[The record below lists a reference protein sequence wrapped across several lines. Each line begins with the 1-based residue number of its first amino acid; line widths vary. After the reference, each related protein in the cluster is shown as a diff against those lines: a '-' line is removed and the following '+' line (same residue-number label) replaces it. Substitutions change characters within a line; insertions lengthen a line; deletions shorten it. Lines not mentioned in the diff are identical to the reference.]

1 MSYEIIM
8 ILFKDVTKIYSGDN
22 VALQDVNIK
31 IEPGEF
37 VTIVGQ
43 SGAGKSTLLKLLIG
57 EEKPTDGEV
66 YLKDK
71 RVDSVGRRKLPALR
85 RQMGIVFQDFKLLP
99 QKTLYENIAFGLE
112 VLGRP
117 GKEISDRVNKM
128 VSLVGLFEKRD
139 RFPDQ
144 ISGGEKQRIAIA
156 RALVHE
162 PDVLLADEPTG
173 NLDAINGWDII
184 QMLLKIN
191 EGLKTT
197 VILATHNKEIVNTIS
212 KRVITLNKGRVARDH
227 VVGQYVI

>member
-1 MSYEIIM
+1 M
-8 ILFKDVTKIYSGDN
+8 ILFKNVTKTYSDDN
-22 VALQDVNIK
+22 IALQGINIK
-31 IEPGEF
+31 IDAGEF

-57 EEKPTDGEV
+57 EEKPSEGEV

-71 RVDSVGRRKLPALR
+71 RVDSVKRKKLPSLR
-85 RQMGIVFQDFKLLP
+85 RHIGIVFQDFKLLP
-99 QKTLYENIAFGLE
+99 QKTLFENIAFGLE
-112 VLGRP
+112 VLGKP
-117 GKEISDRVNKM
+117 GNEIRERVNQM
-128 VSLVGLFEKRD
+128 VYLVGLFEKKD

-162 PDVLLADEPTG
+162 PDILLADEPTG
-173 NLDAINGWDII
+173 NLDAINSWDII

-191 EGLKTT
+191 ESLGTT
-197 VILATHNKEIVNTIS
+197 VLLATHNKEIVNTIN
-212 KRVITLNKGRVARDH
+212 KRVITLNKGRIARDH

>member
-1 MSYEIIM
+1 M
-8 ILFKDVTKIYSGDN
+8 ILFKEVTKIYPGDN
-22 VALQDVNIK
+22 VALQDVDLK
-31 IEPGEF
+31 IESGEF

-57 EEKPTDGEV
+57 EEKPTQGEV
-66 YLKDK
+66 YIKDK
-71 RVDSVGRRKLPALR
+71 RVDSVKRKKLPSLR
-85 RQMGIVFQDFKLLP
+85 RQIGIVFQDFKLLP

-112 VLGRP
+112 VLGRR
-117 GKEISDRVNKM
+117 GNEIKERVHKM
-128 VSLVGLFEKRD
+128 VSMVGLFEKKD

-162 PDVLLADEPTG
+162 PNILLADEPTG

-191 EGLKTT
+191 ENLGTT
-197 VILATHNKEIVNTIS
+197 VLLATHNKEIVNTIN
-212 KRVITLNKGRVARDH
+212 KRVITLNKGKIVRDH
-227 VVGQYVI
+227 VIGQYVI

>member
-1 MSYEIIM
+1 MII
-8 ILFKDVTKIYSGDN
+8 FQDVSKAYSEDN
-22 VALQDVNIK
+22 VALRGINLK
-31 IEPGEF
+31 IQSGEF

-57 EEKPTDGEV
+57 EEKPSEGEV

-71 RVDSVGRRKLPALR
+71 RVDVIRRRKLPLLR
-85 RQMGIVFQDFKLLP
+85 RHIGIVFQDFKLLP

-112 VLGRP
+112 VLGRSSN
-117 GKEISDRVNKM
+117 EIKDRVYKM
-128 VSLVGLFEKRD
+128 VSLVGLSEKKD

-173 NLDAINGWDII
+173 NLDAINSWDII
-184 QMLLKIN
+184 QMLLRIN
-191 EGLKTT
+191 ESLGTT
-197 VILATHNKEIVNTIS
+197 VLLATHNKEIVNSIN
-212 KRVITLNKGRVARDH
+212 KRVITLNKGKIVRDH

>member
-1 MSYEIIM
+1 MII
-8 ILFKDVTKIYSGDN
+8 FQDVSKAYSEDN
-22 VALQDVNIK
+22 VALQGINLKIK
-31 IEPGEF
+31 SGEF

-57 EEKPTDGEV
+57 EEKPSEGEV

-71 RVDSVGRRKLPALR
+71 RVDVIRRRKLPLLR
-85 RQMGIVFQDFKLLP
+85 RHIGIVFQDFKLLP

-112 VLGRP
+112 VLGRS
-117 GKEISDRVNKM
+117 GNEIKDRVYKM
-128 VSLVGLFEKRD
+128 VSLVGLSEKKD

-173 NLDAINGWDII
+173 NLDAINSWDII
-184 QMLLKIN
+184 QMLLRIN
-191 EGLKTT
+191 ESLGTT
-197 VILATHNKEIVNTIS
+197 VLLATHNKEIVNSIN
-212 KRVITLNKGRVARDH
+212 KRVITLNKGKIVRDH

>member
-1 MSYEIIM
+1 M
-8 ILFKDVTKIYSGDN
+8 IFFKNVTKIYPGDN
-22 VALQDVNIK
+22 VALQDVNVK

-43 SGAGKSTLLKLLIG
+43 SGAGKSTLFKLLIA
-57 EEKPTDGEV
+57 EEKPTEGEV
-66 YLKDK
+66 YLKNK
-71 RVDSVGRRKLPALR
+71 RVDDVRRKKLSSLR
-85 RQMGIVFQDFKLLP
+85 RQIGIVFQDFKLLP

-117 GKEISDRVNKM
+117 GKEIKDRVLKM
-128 VSLVGLFEKRD
+128 VSLVGLFEKKD

-173 NLDAINGWDII
+173 NLDAINSWDII

-191 EGLKTT
+191 ENLKTT
-197 VILATHNKEIVNTIS
+197 VMLATHNKEIVNTIS
-212 KRVITLNKGRVARDH
+212 KRVITLNRGKVVRDH

>member
-1 MSYEIIM
+1 MIIFQGVQKVYPGEN
-8 ILFKDVTKIYSGDN
+8 I
-22 VALQDVNIK
+22 ALQDINLK
-31 IEPGEF
+31 IDSGEF

-57 EEKPTDGEV
+57 EEKPSEGGV

-71 RVDSVGRRKLPALR
+71 RVDIIRRRKLPLLR
-85 RQMGIVFQDFKLLP
+85 RHIGIVFQDFKLLP

-112 VLGRP
+112 VLGRS
-117 GKEISDRVNKM
+117 GKEIKDRVYKM
-128 VSLVGLFEKRD
+128 ISLVGLAEKKE

-173 NLDAINGWDII
+173 NLDAINSWDII

-191 EGLKTT
+191 ENLRTT
-197 VILATHNKEIVNTIS
+197 VLLATHNKEIVNSIN
-212 KRVITLNKGRVARDH
+212 KRVITLNKGKIVRDH

>member
-1 MSYEIIM
+1 M
-8 ILFKDVTKIYSGDN
+8 ILFKNVTKTYSDDN
-22 VALQDVNIK
+22 IALQGINIK
-31 IEPGEF
+31 IDAGEF

-57 EEKPTDGEV
+57 EEKPSEGEV

-71 RVDSVGRRKLPALR
+71 RVDSVKRKKLPSLR
-85 RQMGIVFQDFKLLP
+85 RHIGIVFQDFKLLP
-99 QKTLYENIAFGLE
+99 QKTLFENIAFGLE
-112 VLGRP
+112 VLGKP
-117 GKEISDRVNKM
+117 GNEIRERVNQM
-128 VSLVGLFEKRD
+128 VSLVGLFEKKD

-162 PDVLLADEPTG
+162 PDILLADEPTG
-173 NLDAINGWDII
+173 NLDAINSWDII

-191 EGLKTT
+191 ESLGTT
-197 VILATHNKEIVNTIS
+197 VLLATHNKEIVNTIN
-212 KRVITLNKGRVARDH
+212 KRVITLNKGRIARDH